1 MSYFNY
7 SYIREDPISRNWAF
21 RVLYPSLFKL
31 SFNFLQVPLFENT
44 DLAFI
49 RLLCTKVKPAHFHA
63 SEYIVRKG
71 DIGQEMFIIRKGLVR
86 KLSRYLE
93 HCKTLHQ
100 PRSQVSLYENPG
112 KEVNASCGGQY
123 LKADLD
129 GTIFAYD
136 YRARLASVM
145 TSRKIVLCKLD
156 PGHSCD
162 TL

>member
-1 MSYFNY
+1 M
-7 SYIREDPISRNWAF
+7 
-21 RVLYPSLFKL
+21 
-31 SFNFLQVPLFENT
+31 FENT

-86 KLSRYLE
+86 KLSRYIEHYRTLE
-93 HCKTLHQ
+93 NASSASF
-100 PRSQVSLYENPG
+100 PGFSLYENPG
-112 KEVNASCGGQY
+112 KEVNASCGGHY

-129 GTIFAYD
+129 GTIFSYD
-136 YRARLASVM
+136 CRARLASVM
-145 TSRKIVLCKLD
+145 TSRKIVSCKLD